1 MLTIYHAPAPA
12 PSKLEVGGA
21 GWSVGGAGCVVLGR
35 DTSGATRARAKA
47 SEIFDWLL
55 SDGGVFK
62 HRLQVQGLQLYLPGG
77 S

>member
-47 SEIFDWLL
+47 SEIFD
-55 SDGGVFK
+55 
-62 HRLQVQGLQLYLPGG
+62 
-77 S
+77 